1 MSGKKKKEKNKIKK
15 KATEKP
21 PTYKQH
27 QRTNNKTIFSW
38 VKKTKVSNTSL
49 LVRVSSHHVL

>member
-27 QRTNNKTIFSW
+27 QRTNNKTIFS
-38 VKKTKVSNTSL
+38 
-49 LVRVSSHHVL
+49 